1 MKEKFQGFS
10 VVPGTGGSADAAQ
23 SRERYRLVRDSAW
36 RMLLRHR
43 VRSLPVD
50 VHRICERE
58 GIRVISYRE
67 AREAGL
73 LALFGD
79 ATVGND
85 GFSLVLRGQR
95 LIFYDDAL
103 PIGRQRFTL
112 GHELGHFVLGD
123 VGSSPTARNREPSEG
138 DGEAERLANMFAARL
153 LSPACVLWGLGVRS
167 SEEISLL
174 CGLSRAA
181 SEWRFKRLMELY
193 ARERDWRSRYGRSC
207 FLLSPLEAKVYSR
220 FGRFIKNQSHRSD

>member
-1 MKEKFQGFS
+1 MKEKLQGFS
-10 VVPGTGGSADAAQ
+10 VVPGADGSASAVR
-23 SRERYRLVRDSAW
+23 SRERYRLVRDCAW
-36 RMLLRHR
+36 RMLIKHR

-50 VHRICERE
+50 VRRICKRE

-73 LALFGD
+73 LALFED
-79 ATVGND
+79 AAVGND

-138 DGEAERLANMFAARL
+138 DGEAEQLANMFAARL

-167 SEEISLL
+167 PEEITAL

-193 ARERDWRSRYGRSC
+193 ARERDWLAQYGRGC
-207 FLLSPLEAKVYSR
+207 FLVSPLEAKVYSR
-220 FGRFIKNQSHRSD
+220 FKRFIKNRNCRSD